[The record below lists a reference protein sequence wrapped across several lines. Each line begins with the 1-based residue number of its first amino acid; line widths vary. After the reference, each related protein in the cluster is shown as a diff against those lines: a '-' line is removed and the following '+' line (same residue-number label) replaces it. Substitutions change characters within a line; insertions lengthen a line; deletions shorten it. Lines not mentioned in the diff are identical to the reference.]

1 MKNTIGTLIFELGNP
16 GRQGV
21 ELPASD
27 VPIKKDLIPTTYRR
41 TTAARLPEVSESE
54 VVRHYTNLSVL
65 NHHVDKGFYPLGSC
79 TMKYNPKINEE
90 LASVV
95 GFANLHPWQTED
107 TSQGALQLMVELS
120 EALCEV
126 VGLPAITLQPAA
138 GAHGELT
145 GILIMR
151 AYHELKGN
159 PRKKI
164 IIPDSAHGTNPASIV
179 IAGYQ
184 VVQIPSNA
192 KGLVDLEALKQALDE
207 DTAAFMITNPN
218 TLGLFETQV
227 KEIAKVVHQA
237 GALLYMDGANMNALM
252 GIARPGDMGFDVVH
266 LNLHKTFSTPHG
278 GGGPGSGPVA
288 VTKELE
294 PFLPY
299 PRPVRKNNQ
308 KGNPPYIPPC
318 NSRGEEDAFG
328 WEAPRKTAIGRM
340 HSFQGNFGIFVRALA
355 YIRRMGG
362 NGLQQATK
370 DAILNANYLR
380 VKLQNTLEL
389 PYPGPCMH
397 EVVFSGDKQKVRGV
411 KTLDIAK
418 RLLDFG
424 VHAPTVY
431 FPLIVHEALMI
442 EPTESE
448 SRQSLDRFIDII
460 KQIDKEVDEVPEL
473 LLNAPQNTPVSR
485 LDEAGAARNL
495 DVNYFAGK

>member
-1 MKNTIGTLIFELGNP
+1 MRNSIGTLIFELGHP

-21 ELPASD
+21 ELPALD
-27 VPIKKDLIPTTYRR
+27 VPKKEDLMPMTYRR
-41 TTAARLPEVSESE
+41 VAVARLPEVSESE
-54 VVRHYTNLSVL
+54 VVRHYTNLSTL

-90 LASVV
+90 LASVA
-95 GFANLHPWQTED
+95 GLANLHPWQTED
-107 TSQGALQLMVELS
+107 TSQGALKLMVELS

-145 GILIMR
+145 GILIIR
-151 AYHELKGN
+151 AYHESKGN

-184 VVQIPSNA
+184 VVQIPSNE
-192 KGLVDLEALKQALDE
+192 KGLVDLEVLKKTVDAE
-207 DTAAFMITNPN
+207 TAAFMITNPN
-218 TLGLFETQV
+218 TLGLFERQV
-227 KEIAKVVHQA
+227 KEIAEVVHRA

-288 VTKELE
+288 VTSKLE

-299 PRPVRKNNQ
+299 PRAIRN
-308 KGNPPYIPPC
+308 
-318 NSRGEEDAFG
+318 GENFA
-328 WEAPRKTAIGRM
+328 WETPRETAIGRM
-340 HSFQGNFGIFVRALA
+340 HSFQGNFGVFIRALA
-355 YIRRMGG
+355 YIRQMGG

-370 DAILNANYLR
+370 DAILNANYLL
-380 VKLQNTLEL
+380 VKLQDTLEL

-397 EVVFSGDKQKVRGV
+397 EVVFSGDRQKARGI

-424 VHAPTVY
+424 IHAPTVY

-460 KQIDKEVDEVPEL
+460 KQIDKEVDEAPDL

-495 DVNYFAGK
+495 DVNYFSGK